1 MNTSVV
7 APRAGLWL
15 NWQVAEMAELPRV
28 LVVDDSRVVRAS
40 LVQHIKAQYEVREE
54 ADGEAAWQT
63 LVLDQSIRA
72 VVSDLQMPKMN
83 GYELLER
90 LRTSRLRRLQ
100 QMPFILVSGEETEE
114 ERGKARGLGASDFIT
129 KGSGAIEILARL
141 GNLLALQ
148 QAQENL
154 DSGREQM
161 VQNPATGLF
170 TRKYLE
176 LQAAQ
181 ALSHSARHGIDVSL
195 MVLAFDGYDVLSH
208 KLGPVL
214 AEEVGNRFAKM
225 LASKMRQEDSLGHIA
240 EGRFA
245 VVSPGTAPNYCASF
259 AERVRQAVEAS
270 RLSVQGQSLGLT
282 VSIGL
287 ASVPTDLVSSAGA
300 LLELA
305 EQRMQKAMQ
314 AGGNRTEA
322 GGSLPATRPISLQHA
337 LELLRANRQ
346 GPVLPHLNS
355 LLAQLLPLLALMDR
369 EMDLDL
375 PVDKIERYLSEREQ
389 VKK

>member
-1 MNTSVV
+1 MSD
-7 APRAGLWL
+7 
-15 NWQVAEMAELPRV
+15 LPRV
-28 LVVDDSRVVRAS
+28 LVVDDSRLVRAS
-40 LVQHIKAQYEVREE
+40 LVQHIRSQYEVREE
-54 ADGEAAWQT
+54 ADGDAAWQT

-90 LRTSRLRRLQ
+90 LRSSRLRRLQ

-129 KGSGAIEILARL
+129 KGSGAIEILTRL

-154 DSGREQM
+154 DNGREQM

-195 MVLAFDGYDVLSH
+195 MVLGFDGYGELSRR
-208 KLGPVL
+208 LGPQL
-214 AEEVGNRFAKM
+214 AEEVGNRFARM
-225 LASKMRQEDSLGHIA
+225 LAGKMRQEDSLGHVA
-240 EGRFA
+240 EGQFA

-259 AERVRQAVEAS
+259 AERVRQAVEVS
-270 RLSVQGQSLGLT
+270 RLSVQGQSLALT

-287 ASVPTDLVSSAGA
+287 ASVPTDVVSSAGA
-300 LLELA
+300 LLDLA
-305 EQRMQKAMQ
+305 TQRMQQAMQ
-314 AGGNRTEA
+314 AGGNCTEA

-346 GPVLPHLNS
+346 GPVLPHLDA
-355 LLAQLLPLLALMDR
+355 LLAQLLPLLSLID
-369 EMDLDL
+369 EKLDL
-375 PVDKIERYLSEREQ
+375 TLPVAEIERYLEERKAGQ
-389 VKK
+389 K

>member
-1 MNTSVV
+1 MGV
-7 APRAGLWL
+7 PRGGLSWKL
-15 NWQVAEMAELPRV
+15 PVAEMPDLPRV
-28 LVVDDSRVVRAS
+28 LVVDDSRLVRAS
-40 LVQHIKAQYEVREE
+40 LVQHIKASYDVKEE

-90 LRTSRLRRLQ
+90 LRSSRLRRLQ

-129 KGSGAIEILARL
+129 KGSGSIEILARL

-148 QAQENL
+148 QAQEHL
-154 DSGREQM
+154 DTGREHM
-161 VQNPATGLF
+161 VQNPASGLF

-195 MVLAFDGYDVLSH
+195 MVLGFDGYSELSN
-208 KLGPVL
+208 KLGPTL

-225 LASKMRQEDSLGHIA
+225 LAGKVRQEDSLGHMG
-240 EGRFA
+240 EGQFA

-259 AERVRQAVEAS
+259 AERVRQAVEVS
-270 RLSVQGQSLGLT
+270 RLSVQGKSLALT

-300 LLELA
+300 LLDLA
-305 EQRMQKAMQ
+305 AQRMQMAMQ
-314 AGGNRTEA
+314 AGGNRIES
-322 GGSLPATRPISLQHA
+322 GGILPATRPISLQHA

-346 GPVLPHLNS
+346 GPVLPHLDA
-355 LLAQLLPLLALMDR
+355 LLAQLLPLLSLMDK
-369 EMDLDL
+369 ELDVTL
-375 PVDKIERYLSEREQ
+375 PIAELEHYLGERKSDK
-389 VKK
+389 K

>member
-1 MNTSVV
+1 M
-7 APRAGLWL
+7 PD
-15 NWQVAEMAELPRV
+15 LPRV
-28 LVVDDSRVVRAS
+28 LVVDDSRLVRAS
-40 LVQHIKAQYEVREE
+40 LVQHIKASYDVKEE

-90 LRTSRLRRLQ
+90 LRSSRLRRLQ

-129 KGSGAIEILARL
+129 KGSGSIEILARL

-148 QAQENL
+148 QAQEHL
-154 DSGREQM
+154 DTGREHM
-161 VQNPATGLF
+161 VQNPASGLF

-195 MVLAFDGYDVLSH
+195 MVLGFDGYSELSN
-208 KLGPVL
+208 KLGPTL

-225 LASKMRQEDSLGHIA
+225 LAGKVRQEDSLGHMG
-240 EGRFA
+240 EGQFA

-259 AERVRQAVEAS
+259 AERVRQAVEVS
-270 RLSVQGQSLGLT
+270 RLSVQGKSLALT

-300 LLELA
+300 LLDLA
-305 EQRMQKAMQ
+305 AQRMQMAML
-314 AGGNRTEA
+314 AGGNRIES
-322 GGSLPATRPISLQHA
+322 GGILPATRPISLQHA

-346 GPVLPHLNS
+346 GPVLPHLDA
-355 LLAQLLPLLALMDR
+355 LLAQLLPLLSLMDK
-369 EMDLDL
+369 ELDVTL
-375 PVDKIERYLSEREQ
+375 PIAELEHYLGERKSDK
-389 VKK
+389 K

>member
-1 MNTSVV
+1 
-7 APRAGLWL
+7 
-15 NWQVAEMAELPRV
+15 VAEVSTLPRV
-28 LVVDDSRVVRAS
+28 LVVDDSKVVRAS
-40 LVQHIKAQYEVREE
+40 LVQHIKAHYEVREE
-54 ADGEAAWQT
+54 PDGQAAWQT

-148 QAQENL
+148 QAQEHL

-181 ALSHSARHGIDVSL
+181 ALSHSARHGIDISM
-195 MVLAFDGYDVLSH
+195 MVLGFDGYDVLIR
-208 KLGPVL
+208 KLGPAL

-225 LASKMRQEDSLGHIA
+225 LGSKMRQEDSLGHIA

-270 RLSVQGQSLGLT
+270 RLTVQGQSLGLT

-314 AGGNRTEA
+314 EGGNRTES

-337 LELLRANRQ
+337 LELLQANRQ
-346 GPVLPHLNS
+346 GPVLPHLDA
-355 LLAQLLPLLALMDR
+355 LLSQLAPLLALMDR
-369 EMDLDL
+369 ELELDF
-375 PVDKIERYLSEREQ
+375 PVERIRLYLSEREKA
-389 VKK
+389 KK